1 MEWDSD
7 SDLSGEEDEEG
18 YMLND
23 GGGGPLPFPVEN
35 LLQTAP
41 CGFVVT
47 DALEPD
53 HPLIYVNTVFEMVT
67 GYRAEEVLGRN
78 WDVWT
83 LISIHFVVIVL
94 SVKALFP
101 QFQGCPYVLC
111 GFGFSKS
118 ENRSSEWKKTGQEA
132 RLLAAGMCCFTYLML
147 HQPSLSSCT
156 EFACVFACVCIATM
170 DSEALSQFNL
180 WLLFFS
186 FLQCRGPFAKRRH
199 PLVDST
205 VVAEIRRCL
214 DEGIEFQGELLNF
227 RKDGSPL
234 MNRLRLTPIYGE
246 DDTITH
252 VIGIQFFTEAN
263 IDLGPVP
270 GYSVKESSKLADK
283 FRSGFPTYRPIPVGD
298 RNVSRGIC
306 GILQLSDEVLSL
318 KILSRL
324 TPRDIASIGSVCRQ
338 LYELTKN
345 EDLWRMVCQ
354 NAWGSETTRVLETV
368 PGAKRLGWGRLARE
382 LTNLEAANWR
392 KLTVGGAVE
401 PSRCNF
407 SACAVGNRVVLFG
420 GEGVNMQ
427 PMNDTFVLDLSSSN
441 PEWQHV
447 QVSSPPPGR
456 WGHTLSCVNG
466 SHLVV
471 FGGCGRQGLLNDV
484 FILDL
489 DAKPPTW
496 REISGLAPPLPRSWH
511 SSCTLDGTK
520 LIVSGGCADSG
531 VLLSDTF
538 LLDLSMEKPIWREI
552 LVAWTPPS
560 RLGHTLSV
568 YGGRKILMFGGL
580 AKSGP
585 LRFRSSDVF
594 TMDLSEE
601 EPCWRCVTG
610 SGMPGA
616 GNPGGIAPP
625 PRLDHVA
632 VSLPGGRILV
642 FGGSVAGLHS
652 ASQLYLL
659 DPTDEKP
666 TWRILNV
673 PGRPPR
679 FAWGHST
686 CVVGGTRAIVLGGQ
700 TGEEWM
706 LSELHEL
713 SLASTAT

>member
-1 MEWDSD
+1 VDSAVV
-7 SDLSGEEDEEG
+7 SEIKRCLEEG
-18 YMLND
+18 M
-23 GGGGPLPFPVEN
+23 
-35 LLQTAP
+35 
-41 CGFVVT
+41 
-47 DALEPD
+47 
-53 HPLIYVNTVFEMVT
+53 
-67 GYRAEEVLGRN
+67 
-78 WDVWT
+78 
-83 LISIHFVVIVL
+83 
-94 SVKALFP
+94 
-101 QFQGCPYVLC
+101 
-111 GFGFSKS
+111 
-118 ENRSSEWKKTGQEA
+118 
-132 RLLAAGMCCFTYLML
+132 
-147 HQPSLSSCT
+147 
-156 EFACVFACVCIATM
+156 
-170 DSEALSQFNL
+170 
-180 WLLFFS
+180 
-186 FLQCRGPFAKRRH
+186 
-199 PLVDST
+199 
-205 VVAEIRRCL
+205 
-214 DEGIEFQGELLNF
+214 EFQGELLNF
-227 RKDGSPL
+227 RKDGSPM
-234 MNRLRLTPIYGE
+234 MNRLRLTPIYG
-246 DDTITH
+246 DDDMISH
-252 VIGIQFFTEAN
+252 VIGIQFFTEVD

-270 GYSVKESSKLADK
+270 GTTIKESAKSADRFHACLSA
-283 FRSGFPTYRPIPVGD
+283 FRPGMPLGE
-298 RNVSRGIC
+298 RNICRGVC
-306 GILQLSDEVLSL
+306 GILQLSDEVIAL
-318 KILSRL
+318 KILSKL
-324 TPRDIASIGSVCRQ
+324 TPRDIASIGSVCRR

-354 NAWGSETTRVLETV
+354 NAWGSETTRVLEAV

-382 LTNLEAANWR
+382 LTTLEAATWR
-392 KLTVGGAVE
+392 KVTVGGAVE

-427 PMNDTFVLDLSSSN
+427 PMNDTFVLDLNASN

-484 FILDL
+484 FVLDL

-538 LLDLSMEKPIWREI
+538 LLDLSMEKPVWREI
-552 LVAWTPPS
+552 PVAWKPPS

-594 TMDLSEE
+594 TMDLSED

-610 SGMPGA
+610 GGMPGS
-616 GNPGGIAPP
+616 GNPGGMAPP

-632 VSLPGGRILV
+632 VSLPGGRILI

-713 SLASTAT
+713 SLANSVI

>member
-1 MEWDSD
+1 MEWDSSN
-7 SDLSGEEDEEG
+7 SDLSGDDDEG
-18 YMLND
+18 FSLND
-23 GGGGPLPFPVEN
+23 GGPLPFPVGN

-41 CGFVVT
+41 CGFAVT

-53 HPLIYVNTVFEMVT
+53 QPIIYVNTVFELHT

-78 WDVWT
+78 
-83 LISIHFVVIVL
+83 
-94 SVKALFP
+94 
-101 QFQGCPYVLC
+101 C
-111 GFGFSKS
+111 
-118 ENRSSEWKKTGQEA
+118 R
-132 RLLAAGMCCFTYLML
+132 
-147 HQPSLSSCT
+147 
-156 EFACVFACVCIATM
+156 
-170 DSEALSQFNL
+170 
-180 WLLFFS
+180 

-205 VVAEIRRCL
+205 VVSDIRRCL
-214 DEGIEFQGELLNF
+214 EEGIEFQGELLNF
-227 RKDGSPL
+227 RKDGTPL
-234 MNRLRLTPIYGE
+234 MNRLRLTPIYG
-246 DDTITH
+246 DDETISH

-270 GYSVKESSKLADK
+270 GSLIKESTK
-283 FRSGFPTYRPIPVGD
+283 FSDQCRSALSTVRPVTLGD
-298 RNVSRGIC
+298 RNVCRGIC

-318 KILSRL
+318 KILSHL
-324 TPRDIASIGSVCRQ
+324 TPRDIASVGSVCRR

-382 LTNLEAANWR
+382 LTTLEAAAWR
-392 KLTVGGAVE
+392 KLTVGGGVE

-427 PMNDTFVLDLSSSN
+427 PMNDTFVLDLNSSN

-447 QVSSPPPGR
+447 Q
-456 WGHTLSCVNG
+456 
-466 SHLVV
+466 
-471 FGGCGRQGLLNDV
+471 GLLNDV
-484 FILDL
+484 FVLDL

-538 LLDLSMEKPIWREI
+538 LLDLSMEKPVWREI
-552 LVAWTPPS
+552 PVAWTPPS
-560 RLGHTLSV
+560 RL
-568 YGGRKILMFGGL
+568 
-580 AKSGP
+580 
-585 LRFRSSDVF
+585 
-594 TMDLSEE
+594 
-601 EPCWRCVTG
+601 
-610 SGMPGA
+610 
-616 GNPGGIAPP
+616 GGIAPP

-632 VSLPGGRILV
+632 VSLPGGRILI

-652 ASQLYLL
+652 ASQLYIL

-706 LSELHEL
+706 LSEIHEL
-713 SLASTAT
+713 SLGSSVI

>member
-1 MEWDSD
+1 MEWDSN
-7 SDLSGEEDEEG
+7 SDLSDDDAVS
-18 YMLND
+18 YVLND
-23 GGGGPLPFPVEN
+23 DDDDAVGPLPFPV
-35 LLQTAP
+35 LQTAP

-47 DALEPD
+47 DALDPD
-53 HPLIYVNTVFEMVT
+53 HPIIYVNAVFEMVT

-78 WDVWT
+78 C
-83 LISIHFVVIVL
+83 LIRFFGRVCYI
-94 SVKALFP
+94 ALVGGDMTKETDP
-101 QFQGCPYVLC
+101 NPIPPIQWPLC
-111 GFGFSKS
+111 SPETASTIIPPTSAGRS
-118 ENRSSEWKKTGQEA
+118 EISA
-132 RLLAAGMCCFTYLML
+132 
-147 HQPSLSSCT
+147 SLCR
-156 EFACVFACVCIATM
+156 
-170 DSEALSQFNL
+170 
-180 WLLFFS
+180 

-205 VVAEIRRCL
+205 VVSEIRRCL
-214 DEGIEFQGELLNF
+214 DEGVEFQGELLNF

-234 MNRLRLTPIYGE
+234 MNRLRLTPIYGDGE
-246 DDTITH
+246 ITH

-263 IDLGPVP
+263 IDLGPLP
-270 GYSVKESSKLADK
+270 GSTIKESTKSSDRFHSVL
-283 FRSGFPTYRPIPVGD
+283 SSLNPLPVGD
-298 RNVSRGIC
+298 RNVTRGVC

-318 KILSRL
+318 KILARL
-324 TPRDIASIGSVCRQ
+324 TPRDIASVASVCRR
-338 LYELTKN
+338 LYELTEN

-368 PGAKRLGWGRLARE
+368 PGARRLGWGRLARE
-382 LTNLEAANWR
+382 LTTLEAAAWR

-427 PMNDTFVLDLSSSN
+427 PMNDTFVLDLNSSN

-466 SHLVV
+466 SRLVV
-471 FGGCGRQGLLNDV
+471 FGGCGTQGLLNDV
-484 FILDL
+484 FVLDL

-538 LLDLSMEKPIWREI
+538 LLDLSMEKPVWREI
-552 LVAWTPPS
+552 PVAWTPPS

-632 VSLPGGRILV
+632 VSLPGGRILI

-652 ASQLYLL
+652 ASQLYIL

-673 PGRPPR
+673 PGCPPR

-713 SLASTAT
+713 SLASSVI

>member
-1 MEWDSD
+1 MEWDSN
-7 SDLSGEEDEEG
+7 SDFSGDEEELEEEEEEKLG
-18 YMLND
+18 FVLSSNGD
-23 GGGGPLPFPVEN
+23 GPPLPLPFDS
-35 LLQTAP
+35 LLQPAP
-41 CGFVVT
+41 CGFVVA
-47 DALEPD
+47 DVLEPD
-53 HPLIYVNTVFEMVT
+53 RPVIYVNSVFEMVT

-78 WDVWT
+78 
-83 LISIHFVVIVL
+83 
-94 SVKALFP
+94 
-101 QFQGCPYVLC
+101 C
-111 GFGFSKS
+111 
-118 ENRSSEWKKTGQEA
+118 R
-132 RLLAAGMCCFTYLML
+132 
-147 HQPSLSSCT
+147 
-156 EFACVFACVCIATM
+156 
-170 DSEALSQFNL
+170 
-180 WLLFFS
+180 
-186 FLQCRGPFAKRRH
+186 FLQSRGPFAKRRH

-214 DEGIEFQGELLNF
+214 EQGLEFQGELLNF
-227 RKDGSPL
+227 RKDGTPL
-234 MNRLRLTPIYGE
+234 MNRLHLTPIYGD

-252 VIGIQFFTEAN
+252 VIGIQFFTEV
-263 IDLGPVP
+263 ILDLGPLP
-270 GYSVKESSKLADK
+270 GSSTKEFARSSVRHCSSL
-283 FRSGFPTYRPIPVGD
+283 SSCGPISNGNLNIACGV
-298 RNVSRGIC
+298 C
-306 GILQLSDEVLSL
+306 GILQLSDEVISL

-324 TPRDIASIGSVCRQ
+324 TPRDIASVGSVCRR
-338 LYELTKN
+338 LYAMTKN

-354 NAWGSETTRVLETV
+354 NAWGSETTCVLEAV

-382 LTNLEAANWR
+382 LTTLEAVAWK

-427 PMNDTFVLDLSSSN
+427 PMNDTFVLDLNSSS
-441 PEWQHV
+441 PEWKHV
-447 QVSSPPPGR
+447 KVSSPPPGR

-471 FGGCGRQGLLNDV
+471 FGGCGTQGLLNDV
-484 FILDL
+484 FVLDL
-489 DAKPPTW
+489 DAKQPTW
-496 REISGLAPPLPRSWH
+496 REISSLAPPLPRSWH

-538 LLDLSMEKPIWREI
+538 LLDLSMEKPMWREI
-552 LVAWTPPS
+552 PVTWTPPS

-601 EPCWRCVTG
+601 QPCWRCVTG

-616 GNPGGIAPP
+616 GNPGGISPP

-632 VSLPGGRILV
+632 VSLPGGGILV

-652 ASQLYLL
+652 ASQLYIL
-659 DPTDEKP
+659 DPAEDKP

-700 TGEEWM
+700 TGEDWM

-713 SLASTAT
+713 SLASSTI

>member
-1 MEWDSD
+1 MEWDSNSE
-7 SDLSGEEDEEG
+7 SDLSGDEEEEEEEEEEESG
-18 YMLND
+18 EGLGFMLRKR
-23 GGGGPLPFPVEN
+23 GGGGLPFPVDR
-35 LLQTAP
+35 LLQPSP

-53 HPLIYVNTVFEMVT
+53 NPLIYVNSVFEMVT

-78 WDVWT
+78 
-83 LISIHFVVIVL
+83 
-94 SVKALFP
+94 
-101 QFQGCPYVLC
+101 C
-111 GFGFSKS
+111 
-118 ENRSSEWKKTGQEA
+118 R
-132 RLLAAGMCCFTYLML
+132 
-147 HQPSLSSCT
+147 
-156 EFACVFACVCIATM
+156 
-170 DSEALSQFNL
+170 
-180 WLLFFS
+180 

-199 PLVDST
+199 PLVNPT

-214 DEGIEFQGELLNF
+214 EEGIEFEGELLNF

-234 MNRLRLTPIYGE
+234 MNRLRMTPIYG
-246 DDTITH
+246 DDETITH
-252 VIGIQFFTEAN
+252 IIGIQVFTEVTL
-263 IDLGPVP
+263 DLGPLP
-270 GYSVKESSKLADK
+270 GSLAKEPARASDR
-283 FRSGFPTYRPIPVGD
+283 FRFNISLSGVVSDGS
-298 RNVSRGIC
+298 RNISRGVC
-306 GILQLSDEVLSL
+306 GIMQLSDEVLAL

-324 TPRDIASIGSVCRQ
+324 TPRDIASVGSVCQR

-382 LTNLEAANWR
+382 LTTLEAAAWR

-427 PMNDTFVLDLSSSN
+427 PMNDTFVLDLNSTN

-447 QVSSPPPGR
+447 KVSSPPPGR

-466 SHLVV
+466 SNLVL

-484 FILDL
+484 FLLDL
-489 DAKPPTW
+489 DAKHPTW
-496 REISGLAPPLPRSWH
+496 REISSLAPPLPRSWH

-538 LLDLSMEKPIWREI
+538 LLDLSMEKPVWREI
-552 LVAWTPPS
+552 PVAWTPPS

-585 LRFRSSDVF
+585 LREWDA
-594 TMDLSEE
+594 
-601 EPCWRCVTG
+601 
-610 SGMPGA
+610 GA

-652 ASQLYLL
+652 ASQLYIL
-659 DPTDEKP
+659 DPTEEKP

-713 SLASTAT
+713 SLASSVI

>member
-1 MEWDSD
+1 MEWDSNSE
-7 SDLSGEEDEEG
+7 SDLSSDGESEEEEEETAQG
-18 YMLND
+18 LGFLLRKS
-23 GGGGPLPFPVEN
+23 GGGVPFPVDM
-35 LLQTAP
+35 LLQPAP

-53 HPLIYVNTVFEMVT
+53 NPIIYVNSVFEMVT

-78 WDVWT
+78 
-83 LISIHFVVIVL
+83 
-94 SVKALFP
+94 
-101 QFQGCPYVLC
+101 C
-111 GFGFSKS
+111 
-118 ENRSSEWKKTGQEA
+118 R
-132 RLLAAGMCCFTYLML
+132 
-147 HQPSLSSCT
+147 
-156 EFACVFACVCIATM
+156 
-170 DSEALSQFNL
+170 
-180 WLLFFS
+180 
-186 FLQCRGPFAKRRH
+186 FLQCRGPFANRRH
-199 PLVDST
+199 PLVNPT
-205 VVAEIRRCL
+205 VVAETRRCL
-214 DEGIEFQGELLNF
+214 EEGIEFQGELLNF
-227 RKDGSPL
+227 RKDGSPM
-234 MNRLRLTPIYGE
+234 MNRLRMTPIYG
-246 DDTITH
+246 DDETITH
-252 VIGIQFFTEAN
+252 IIGMQVFTEVTLE
-263 IDLGPVP
+263 LGPLP
-270 GYSVKESSKLADK
+270 GSSAKEFVKKPYR
-283 FRSGFPTYRPIPVGD
+283 FRFDISTEGMLETN
-298 RNVSRGIC
+298 RNIGHGCAIM
-306 GILQLSDEVLSL
+306 QLSDEVISL

-324 TPRDIASIGSVCRQ
+324 TPRDIASLGSVCRRF
-338 LYELTKN
+338 YELTKN

-382 LTNLEAANWR
+382 LTTLEAAAWS

-427 PMNDTFVLDLSSSN
+427 PMNDTFVLDLNSTN

-447 QVSSPPPGR
+447 KVSSPPPGR

-466 SHLVV
+466 SNLVL

-484 FILDL
+484 FVLDL
-489 DAKPPTW
+489 DAKHPTW
-496 REISGLAPPLPRSWH
+496 REISSLAPPLPRSWH

-538 LLDLSMEKPIWREI
+538 LLDLSIEKPMWREI
-552 LVAWTPPS
+552 PVTWTPPS

-632 VSLPGGRILV
+632 VSLPGGGILV

-652 ASQLYLL
+652 ASQLYVL
-659 DPTDEKP
+659 DPTEEKP

-686 CVVGGTRAIVLGGQ
+686 CIVGGTRAIVLGGQ

-706 LSELHEL
+706 LTDLQEL
-713 SLASTAT
+713 SLASSVFNLE

>member
-1 MEWDSD
+1 MW
-7 SDLSGEEDEEG
+7 
-18 YMLND
+18 N
-23 GGGGPLPFPVEN
+23 
-35 LLQTAP
+35 
-41 CGFVVT
+41 
-47 DALEPD
+47 
-53 HPLIYVNTVFEMVT
+53 
-67 GYRAEEVLGRN
+67 
-78 WDVWT
+78 
-83 LISIHFVVIVL
+83 
-94 SVKALFP
+94 
-101 QFQGCPYVLC
+101 
-111 GFGFSKS
+111 
-118 ENRSSEWKKTGQEA
+118 NR
-132 RLLAAGMCCFTYLML
+132 R
-147 HQPSLSSCT
+147 
-156 EFACVFACVCIATM
+156 
-170 DSEALSQFNL
+170 
-180 WLLFFS
+180 

-205 VVAEIRRCL
+205 VVSEIRRCL
-214 DEGIEFQGELLNF
+214 EDGVEFQGELLNF

-234 MNRLRLTPIYGE
+234 MNRLRLTPIYG
-246 DDTITH
+246 DDDMITH
-252 VIGIQFFTEAN
+252 VIGIQYFTESN
-263 IDLGPVP
+263 IDLGPLP
-270 GYSVKESSKLADK
+270 GSSAKESTKSSD
-283 FRSGFPTYRPIPVGD
+283 RSHSGRSSFLSSSAGT
-298 RNVSRGIC
+298 RNVCRGVC

-324 TPRDIASIGSVCRQ
+324 TPRDIASVGSVCRQ

-354 NAWGSETTRVLETV
+354 NAWGSETTRVLEAV

-382 LTNLEAANWR
+382 LTTLEAAAWM
-392 KLTVGGAVE
+392 KLTVGGTVE

-427 PMNDTFVLDLSSSN
+427 PMNDTFVLDLNASN

-447 QVSSPPPGR
+447 KVSSPPPG
-456 WGHTLSCVNG
+456 
-466 SHLVV
+466 
-471 FGGCGRQGLLNDV
+471 CGRHGLLNDV
-484 FILDL
+484 FVLDL
-489 DAKPPTW
+489 DAKQPTW

-538 LLDLSMEKPIWREI
+538 LLDLSMEKPVWREI
-552 LVAWTPPS
+552 PVAWTPPS

-594 TMDLSEE
+594 TMDLSED

-616 GNPGGIAPP
+616 GNPAGVAPP

-632 VSLPGGRILV
+632 VSLPGGRILI

-713 SLASTAT
+713 SLASSKMASLGESSFLLISSGMASRGPVQM

>member
-1 MEWDSD
+1 MEWDSSSN
-7 SDLSGEEDEEG
+7 SDLSGDEEEAG
-18 YMLND
+18 FMLND
-23 GGGGPLPFPVEN
+23 GGPIPFPVEN
-35 LLQTAP
+35 LIQIASP

-53 HPLIYVNTVFEMVT
+53 HPIIYVNAVFEMVT

-78 WDVWT
+78 
-83 LISIHFVVIVL
+83 
-94 SVKALFP
+94 
-101 QFQGCPYVLC
+101 C
-111 GFGFSKS
+111 
-118 ENRSSEWKKTGQEA
+118 R
-132 RLLAAGMCCFTYLML
+132 
-147 HQPSLSSCT
+147 
-156 EFACVFACVCIATM
+156 
-170 DSEALSQFNL
+170 
-180 WLLFFS
+180 

-199 PLVDST
+199 PLVDSA
-205 VVAEIRRCL
+205 VVAEIRRCM

-234 MNRLRLTPIYGE
+234 LNRLRLTPIYG
-246 DDTITH
+246 DDEAITH

-263 IDLGPVP
+263 IDLGPIS
-270 GYSVKESSKLADK
+270 GKDSAKSTERFRTGLSSL
-283 FRSGFPTYRPIPVGD
+283 PILSTGD
-298 RNVSRGIC
+298 RNVARGLLC
-306 GILQLSDEVLSL
+306 GIFQLSDEVISL

-324 TPRDIASIGSVCRQ
+324 TPRDIAAVGSVCTRF
-338 LYELTKN
+338 YALTKN

-354 NAWGSETTRVLETV
+354 NAWGSETTRLLETV

-382 LTNLEAANWR
+382 LTTLEAAAWR

-427 PMNDTFVLDLSSSN
+427 PMNDTFVLDLNASN
-441 PEWQHV
+441 PEWRHV

-456 WGHTLSCVNG
+456 WGHTLTCVNG

-484 FILDL
+484 FLLDL
-489 DAKPPTW
+489 DANPPTW

-511 SSCTLDGTK
+511 SSCTLDGSK

-538 LLDLSMEKPIWREI
+538 LLDLSMEKPVWREI
-552 LVAWTPPS
+552 PAAWTPPS
-560 RLGHTLSV
+560 RLGHTLTV

-632 VSLPGGRILV
+632 VSLPGGRILI

-706 LSELHEL
+706 LTDLHEL
-713 SLASTAT
+713 SLASSLI